1 MERRALLKLLCLGAT
16 AAVVASPAR
25 AFTRLAP
32 VAPPDFDPTTT
43 PQAAVATP
51 EDIERAKVEKARWWR
66 RRRRRHYRRYYRR
79 YYYYRP
85 RRYYRPRFWR
95 PRFWW

>member
-16 AAVVASPAR
+16 AAFAASPAR

-51 EDIERAKVEKARWWR
+51 EDIEQAKIEKAWWYR
-66 RRRRRHYRRYYRR
+66 RRRRYYRR

-85 RRYYRPRFWR
+85 RHYYRRHYR
-95 PRFWW
+95 RRHYWW

>member
-16 AAVVASPAR
+16 AAFAASPAR

-51 EDIERAKVEKARWWR
+51 EDIEQAKIEQARWR
-66 RRRRRHYRRYYRR
+66 RRRWRRYRRYYRR

-85 RRYYRPRFWR
+85 RHYYRRHYWR
-95 PRFWW
+95 RHYWW

>member
-16 AAVVASPAR
+16 AAFAASPVR

-51 EDIERAKVEKARWWR
+51 EDIERAKIEKAWWYR
-66 RRRRRHYRRYYRR
+66 RRRRRYYRR

-85 RRYYRPRFWR
+85 RRYYRPYFWR
-95 PRFWW
+95 PHRWWW